1 MLECSEAKNVDCE
14 PLEIST
20 LKEVIEWIEASQKND
35 ETEVVEDEEEE
46 EGEDDDDDEDDDED
60 ENFQFHRNSS

>member
-1 MLECSEAKNVDCE
+1 LRAANEEAKNVDCE

-46 EGEDDDDDEDDDED
+46 GEEDDDDEDDDED
-60 ENFQFHRNSS
+60 EKIQLHRSE